1 MNILLALL
9 LLGLASQSLA
19 SKSISIH
26 KPTTDALR
34 IDIINS
40 ISAISSSDVQNL
52 EAILTQA
59 LSKVQRHQ
67 LPTLAP
73 VAVVG
78 GGLSGLTASLRLLK
92 AGVRVQLIDKRMF
105 WGGNSAKA
113 SSGINGGK
121 TTNQND
127 LGIDDSADQF
137 YNDTMQCSGREEG
150 SLTEKLIRRMSDDS
164 QHAVEWIEKS
174 ISLKLPLVGQL
185 GGHSAARTHRPMKGL
200 AGAAFISG
208 LERAVLKFR
217 KSGQLQVLKGHRM
230 TKILPVKTQNSKD
243 VEDVGETKQTKDTLE
258 NNNDGISSSGL
269 WDLHLETVDKEVVT
283 VRASAVV
290 LATGGYAADYNGP
303 DSLLKESTPHLLGL
317 RSTNG
322 QFATGDGIKVRIKAT
337 QEQCSCTYR

>member
-19 SKSISIH
+19 SKSISTH

-243 VEDVGETKQTKDTLE
+243 VEDVEETKQTKDTLE

-322 QFATGDGIKVRIKAT
+322 QFATGTFKIEKCRS
-337 QEQCSCTYR
+337 QCFDQPSL